1 MNQLNLGVKIMDLQY
16 EQFKK
21 EQLEKR
27 KKIPNL
33 KITLPL
39 DMAELISEEL
49 ERQSKNIGFIL
60 YDGVQP
66 GDAYDEFVKQVKLQ
80 KSKLKPAK

>member
-1 MNQLNLGVKIMDLQY
+1 MDLQY

-21 EQLEKR
+21 EQSEKR